1 MKKGLENLK
10 WKIQN
15 RKLEAA
21 FGVGI
26 LIYGIY
32 IWKFVP
38 ENQNQKFEA
47 KIEPQNSI
55 SESFD
60 WFFESDEEIRNL
72 FQIEKTSHKIEK
84 EKWHP
89 FFEISN
95 NDRYIIQCIV
105 AGEAGYEPI
114 EGKMAV
120 AQCLLNSMKKEG
132 CNAKQVRK
140 IYQYFGWKI
149 NLSSES
155 PEMWAEVKEAVDRVF
170 DNGEFVSE
178 NPILFFYAP
187 KYSNGKFH
195 RTLPYDQMIGGHSF
209 HYLEEDVNSDWFK
222 ELQK

>member
-1 MKKGLENLK
+1 MKR
-10 WKIQN
+10 KIQN
-15 RKLEAA
+15 RKLEAV
-21 FGVGI
+21 FGAGI

-38 ENQNQKFEA
+38 ENQNQKFDF

-60 WFFESDEEIRNL
+60 WFFQSDEKVRQM
-72 FQIEKTSHKIEK
+72 FQIEKTSYKIEK
-84 EKWHP
+84 QNLESEEKWHP

-105 AGEAGYEPI
+105 AGEAGYEPM

-120 AQCLLNSMKKEG
+120 AQCLLNSMKKEN
-132 CNAKQVRK
+132 CNATQVRK
-140 IYQYFGWKI
+140 IYQYSGWKT
-149 NLSSES
+149 NLASES
-155 PEMWAEVKEAVDRVF
+155 PEMWAEVKEAVNRVF

-187 KYSNGKFH
+187 KYSSGKFH
-195 RTLPYDQMIGGHSF
+195 RALPHDQIIGGHSF
-209 HYLEEDVNSDWFK
+209 HYLEEDVSADWFK
-222 ELQK
+222 ELKK

>member
-1 MKKGLENLK
+1 MKR
-10 WKIQN
+10 KIQN
-15 RKLEAA
+15 RKLEAV
-21 FGVGI
+21 FGAGI

-38 ENQNQKFEA
+38 ENQNQKIEF
-47 KIEPQNSI
+47 KIESQKSV

-60 WFFESDEEIRNL
+60 WFFESDEKTRTL
-72 FQIEKTSHKIEK
+72 FQIGKTNYKIEK
-84 EKWHP
+84 QNLEVEKWHP

-95 NDRYIIQCIV
+95 QDRETIQYIV

-114 EGKMAV
+114 KGKMAV
-120 AQCLLNSMKKEG
+120 AQTLLNAMKKEG
-132 CNAKQVRK
+132 CDAKQARK
-140 IYQYFGWKI
+140 IYQYSGWKT

-187 KYSNGKFH
+187 KYSSGKFH
-195 RTLPYDQMIGGHSF
+195 RTLPHDQMIGGHSF
-209 HYLEEDVNSDWFK
+209 HYLKEDVNADWFK

>member
-1 MKKGLENLK
+1 MKR
-10 WKIQN
+10 KIQN
-15 RKLEAA
+15 RKLEAV
-21 FGVGI
+21 FGAGI

-38 ENQNQKFEA
+38 ENQNQKIKL

-72 FQIEKTSHKIEK
+72 FQIKKTSHKIEK
-84 EKWHP
+84 EEWHP

-95 NDRYIIQCIV
+95 QDRATIQYIV
-105 AGEAGYEPI
+105 AGEAGYESM

-120 AQCLLNSMKKEG
+120 CQTLLNAMKKEG

-140 IYQYFGWKI
+140 IYQYSGWKT
-149 NLSSES
+149 NLNTES
-155 PEMWAEVKEAVDRVF
+155 PENWAEVKEAVNRIF
-170 DNGEFVSE
+170 DEGEFVSE

-187 KYSNGKFH
+187 KYSSGKFH
-195 RTLPYDQMIGGHSF
+195 RTLPHDQMIGGHSF
-209 HYLEEDVNSDWFK
+209 HYLEEDVNADWFK

>member
-1 MKKGLENLK
+1 MENLK
-10 WKIQN
+10 RKIQN
-15 RKLEAA
+15 RKLEAV
-21 FGVGI
+21 FGAGI

-38 ENQNQKFEA
+38 ENQNQKIEP

-60 WFFESDEEIRNL
+60 WFFESDEKMRNL
-72 FQIEKTSHKIEK
+72 FQIEKTSHKIKK

-95 NDRYIIQCIV
+95 QDRETIQYIV

-114 EGKMAV
+114 KGKMAV
-120 AQCLLNSMKKEG
+120 AQTLLNAMKKEG
-132 CNAKQVRK
+132 CNVKQARK
-140 IYQYFGWKI
+140 IYQYSGWKT

-187 KYSNGKFH
+187 KYSSGKFH
-195 RTLPYDQMIGGHSF
+195 RTLPHDQVIGGHSF
-209 HYLEEDVNSDWFK
+209 HYLEEDINADWFK

>member
-1 MKKGLENLK
+1 MKR
-10 WKIQN
+10 KIQN
-15 RKLEAA
+15 RKLEAV

-38 ENQNQKFEA
+38 ENQNQKVEF

-55 SESFD
+55 SKSFD
-60 WFFESDEEIRNL
+60 WFFEFDEKTRTL
-72 FQIEKTSHKIEK
+72 FQIEKTNYKIEK
-84 EKWHP
+84 QNLEVEKWRP

-95 NDRYIIQCIV
+95 NDRYIIQCTV
-105 AGEAGYEPI
+105 AGEAGYESM

-120 AQCLLNSMKKEG
+120 TQCLLNSMKKEN
-132 CNAKQVRK
+132 CNAKQARK
-140 IYQYFGWKI
+140 IYQYSGWKT

-155 PEMWAEVKEAVDRVF
+155 PEMWSEVKEAVNRVF
-170 DNGEFVSE
+170 DDGEFVSE

-187 KYSNGKFH
+187 KYSSGKFH
-195 RTLPYDQMIGGHSF
+195 RTLPHDQVIGGHSF
-209 HYLEEDVNSDWFK
+209 HYLEEDVNADWFK

>member
-1 MKKGLENLK
+1 MKWE
-10 WKIQN
+10 IRN
-15 RKLEAA
+15 RKLKIA
-21 FGVGI
+21 FGAGI

-38 ENQNQKFEA
+38 ENQNQKVEL

-60 WFFESDEEIRNL
+60 WFFESDKEIRNL
-72 FQIEKTSHKIEK
+72 FQIEKTSYKIEK

-95 NDRYIIQCIV
+95 QDRETIQYIV

-114 EGKMAV
+114 KGKMAV
-120 AQCLLNSMKKEG
+120 AQTLLNAMKKEWRS
-132 CNAKQVRK
+132 AKQVKK
-140 IYQYFGWKI
+140 IYQYSGWKT
-149 NLSSES
+149 NLNIES
-155 PEMWAEVKEAVDRVF
+155 PENWAEVKEVVDRVF

-187 KYSNGKFH
+187 KYSSGKFH
-195 RTLPYDQMIGGHSF
+195 RTLPHDQIIGGHSF
-209 HYLEEDVNSDWFK
+209 HYLEEDVNADWFLNLK
-222 ELQK
+222 GVD

>member
-1 MKKGLENLK
+1 MENLK
-10 WKIQN
+10 RKIQS
-15 RKLEAA
+15 RKLEAV
-21 FGVGI
+21 FGAGI

-38 ENQNQKFEA
+38 ENQNQKIEF

-60 WFFESDEEIRNL
+60 WFFESDEKIREM
-72 FQIEKTSHKIEK
+72 FQIEKINYKIET
-84 EKWHP
+84 EEWHP

-95 NDRYIIQCIV
+95 QDRETIQYIV

-120 AQCLLNSMKKEG
+120 AQALLNAMKKEN
-132 CNAKQVRK
+132 CSARRVRK
-140 IYQYFGWKI
+140 LYQYSGWKT
-149 NLSSES
+149 NLNIES
-155 PEMWAEVKEAVDRVF
+155 PKNWAEVKEAVNRVF
-170 DNGEFVSE
+170 DEGEFVSE

-187 KYSNGKFH
+187 KYSSGKFH
-195 RTLPYDQMIGGHSF
+195 RTLPHDQVIGGHSF
-209 HYLEEDVNSDWFK
+209 HYLEEDINADWFK

>member
-1 MKKGLENLK
+1 MKR
-10 WKIQN
+10 KIQN
-15 RKLEAA
+15 RKLEAV
-21 FGVGI
+21 FGAGI

-38 ENQNQKFEA
+38 ENQNQKIKL

-72 FQIEKTSHKIEK
+72 FQIKKTSHKIEK
-84 EKWHP
+84 EEWQP

-95 NDRYIIQCIV
+95 QDRETIQYIV
-105 AGEAGYEPI
+105 AGEAGYEPM

-120 AQCLLNSMKKEG
+120 AQTLLNAMKKEG

-140 IYQYFGWKI
+140 IYQYSGWKT
-149 NLSSES
+149 NLNTES
-155 PEMWAEVKEAVDRVF
+155 PENWAEVKEAVNRIF
-170 DNGEFVSE
+170 DEGEFVSE

-195 RTLPYDQMIGGHSF
+195 RTLPHDQMIGGHSF
-209 HYLEEDVNSDWFK
+209 HYLEEDVNADWFK

>member
-1 MKKGLENLK
+1 MENLK
-10 WKIQN
+10 RKIQN
-15 RKLEAA
+15 RKLEAV
-21 FGVGI
+21 FGAGI

-38 ENQNQKFEA
+38 ENQNQKIEF

-95 NDRYIIQCIV
+95 QDRETIQYIV
-105 AGEAGYEPI
+105 AGEAGYESMT
-114 EGKMAV
+114 GKMAV
-120 AQCLLNSMKKEG
+120 AQTLLNAMKKEG

-140 IYQYFGWKI
+140 IYQYSGWKT
-149 NLSSES
+149 NLNIES
-155 PEMWAEVKEAVDRVF
+155 PENWAEVKEAVNRIF

-187 KYSNGKFH
+187 KYSSGKFH
-195 RTLPYDQMIGGHSF
+195 RILPHDQVIGGHSF
-209 HYLEEDVNSDWFK
+209 HYLEEDVNADWFK

>member
-1 MKKGLENLK
+1 M
-10 WKIQN
+10 
-15 RKLEAA
+15 
-21 FGVGI
+21 
-26 LIYGIY
+26 IYGIY

-38 ENQNQKFEA
+38 ENQNQKVEI

-60 WFFESDEEIRNL
+60 WFFESDKEIRNL

-84 EKWHP
+84 EEWHP

-95 NDRYIIQCIV
+95 QDRETIQYIV
-105 AGEAGYEPI
+105 AGEAGYEPM

-120 AQCLLNSMKKEG
+120 AQTLLNAMKKEG
-132 CNAKQVRK
+132 CNAKQVKK
-140 IYQYFGWKI
+140 IYQYSGWKT
-149 NLSSES
+149 NLNTES
-155 PEMWAEVKEAVDRVF
+155 PENWAEVKEAVNRIF

-187 KYSNGKFH
+187 KYSSGKFH
-195 RTLPYDQMIGGHSF
+195 RTLPHDQMIGGHSF
-209 HYLEEDVNSDWFK
+209 HYLKEDVNADWFK

>member
-1 MKKGLENLK
+1 MKR
-10 WKIQN
+10 KIQN
-15 RKLEAA
+15 RKLEAV
-21 FGVGI
+21 FGAGI

-38 ENQNQKFEA
+38 ENQNQKFESR
-47 KIEPQNSI
+47 IEPQNSI

-60 WFFESDEEIRNL
+60 WFFESDEKTRTL
-72 FQIEKTSHKIEK
+72 FQIEKTNYKIEK
-84 EKWHP
+84 QNLEVEKWRP

-105 AGEAGYEPI
+105 AGEAGYEPM

-120 AQCLLNSMKKEG
+120 TQCLLNSMKKEN
-132 CNAKQVRK
+132 CDAKQVRK
-140 IYQYFGWKI
+140 IYQYSGWKT
-149 NLSSES
+149 NLNIES
-155 PEMWAEVKEAVDRVF
+155 PENWVEVKESVDRGF

-187 KYSNGKFH
+187 KYSSGKFH
-195 RTLPYDQMIGGHSF
+195 QTLPHDQVIGGHSF
-209 HYLEEDVNSDWFK
+209 HYLEEDVNADWFK